1 MAENLYITATETKS
15 GKSAISLGIME
26 MLLRNVKKVAF
37 FRPLIT
43 VNSNSNKRDNDIEL
57 ISSYFKL
64 DTPYEEMYGFT
75 TAQALEYI
83 AHGKYSELLEEI
95 VVKYKTLEEKYDFV
109 LCEGTDFDGATSVFE
124 FDINAD
130 IINNLGC
137 PVILVS
143 TECNKSEDDTIMA
156 IEMATESLY
165 EKACNIVATIVNRT
179 KPGSHIVK
187 HLKKKLQ
194 DKDQLIFSIPEEKT
208 LGYPSVRRIAEKL
221 NATVLYG
228 KNQLHHHVKG
238 FGVAAMQLRHVLSK
252 FKAGDMVITPGDRA
266 DVIVAFLSS
275 ITSTTMPNISG
286 IILTGGLLP
295 EKPIRKLIEGFPNI
309 VPILS
314 VEENTF
320 EAALRANNIHAVI
333 SPKDTSKIMKA
344 LALFENNIDVPAL
357 RDRIIQTKITV
368 ITPKMFEY
376 RLLQRARTQK
386 KHIVLPEGTEERI
399 LRAADFLLRREV
411 VDISLLGPKD
421 KIEHKIKQLGLH
433 LNDVNIIDIT
443 KSDRYEYYTM
453 TYLNLRKHKGITIEN
468 AHDFM
473 LDSSYFGTMMVY
485 KGHADGMVSGAV
497 HTTRNTLRPSFEFI
511 KTKPGVN
518 IISSV
523 FFMCLEDR
531 VLVYGDCA
539 VNPDPNSQE
548 LAEIA
553 ISSAQTAKTFGI
565 EPRVALLS
573 YSTGE
578 SGIGAEVSKVREAT
592 KIAKEMAKKIDPD
605 LKIEGPLQYD
615 AAIDPVVAKTKLP
628 NSEVAGRATVFI
640 FPDLNTG
647 NNTYKAV
654 QRSANAIAIGPVL
667 QGLNKP
673 VNDLSRGCTVS
684 DIINTV
690 AITAIQAQS
699 E

>member
-1 MAENLYITATETKS
+1 MAENLYVTATETKS

-83 AHGKYSELLEEI
+83 AHGKYSELLEKI
-95 VVKYKTLEEKYDFV
+95 VTKYKTLEEKYDFV

-143 TECNKSEDDTIMA
+143 TECNKSEDETIRA
-156 IEMATESLY
+156 IEMSTESLY
-165 EKACNIVATIVNRT
+165 EKACNIIATIVNRT

-194 DKDQLIFSIPEEKT
+194 DKNQFIFSIPEEKT
-208 LGYPSVRRIAEKL
+208 LSNPSIRHIAEKL
-221 NATVLYG
+221 NAKVLYG
-228 KNQLHHHVKG
+228 KNQLNRHIKG
-238 FGVAAMQLRHVLSK
+238 FGVAAMQLRNVLSK
-252 FKAGDMVITPGDRA
+252 FKAGDMIITPGDRA
-266 DVIVAFLSS
+266 DLIVAFLSS

-295 EKPIRKLIEGFPNI
+295 EKSIQKLIEGFPNI

-320 EAALRANNIHAVI
+320 ETARLADNIHAVI
-333 SPKDTSKIMKA
+333 SPQDTSKIMKA

-376 RLLQRARTQK
+376 RLLQRARAQK
-386 KHIVLPEGTEERI
+386 KHIVLAEGTEERI
-399 LRAADFLLRREV
+399 LRAADFLLRRKV

-421 KIEHKIKQLGLH
+421 KIENKIKQLGLQ
-433 LNDVNIIDIT
+433 LNDVNIIDII

-473 LDSSYFGTMMVY
+473 CDSSYFGTMMVY
-485 KGHADGMVSGAV
+485 KGHADGIVSGAV

-565 EPRVALLS
+565 EPRVAMLS

-578 SGIGAEVSKVREAT
+578 SGIGADVSKVREAT

-673 VNDLSRGCTVS
+673 VNDLSRGCSVS
-684 DIINTV
+684 DIVNTV

-699 E
+699 K